1 MASDAPTAAS
11 GGNDGRHNNQARV
24 EMEAI
29 APRRFVRTLRRRLDA
44 RIARVEGLSPD
55 KATRRANFLGAMRV

>member
-1 MASDAPTAAS
+1 
-11 GGNDGRHNNQARV
+11 
-24 EMEAI
+24 MEAI